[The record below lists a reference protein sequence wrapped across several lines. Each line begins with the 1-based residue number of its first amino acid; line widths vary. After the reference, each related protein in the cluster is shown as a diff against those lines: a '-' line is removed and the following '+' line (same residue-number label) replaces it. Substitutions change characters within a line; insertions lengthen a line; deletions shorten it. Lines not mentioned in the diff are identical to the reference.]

1 MAESRRMAPQ
11 RMSRRRNKNTKE
23 EGLTGLIKS
32 EVEMPNNFFGLK
44 FEYKSAR
51 DSETLHSDQS
61 ADYRFSLKYTNEET
75 KPLTIATK
83 FDKVEYE
90 EMVNEY
96 YAYYSPDIS
105 RQSFKKTIVDKLRR
119 RNSQSEL
126 TDFLGLEAIEFIHYI
141 FENRDSIVQID
152 EPVITQSE
160 EEEQYWKDT
169 EKMDKKLN
177 KTSDERQKKKKS
189 H

>member
-1 MAESRRMAPQ
+1 MAESRRMASQ
-11 RMSRRRNKNTKE
+11 RMLGRKNKNTKKD
-23 EGLTGLIKS
+23 GLTGLIKS
-32 EVEMPNNFFGLK
+32 EIKMADYSDLFGIK

-51 DSETLHSDQS
+51 NSET
-61 ADYRFSLKYTNEET
+61 FSLNYTNEKM
-75 KPLTIATK
+75 KPVTITK

-90 EMVNEY
+90 GMINEY
-96 YAYYSPDIS
+96 YDYYSPAIS
-105 RQSFKKTIVDKLRR
+105 RQIFKKIVIDKLRR

-126 TDFLGLEAIEFIHYI
+126 TDFLGLDAIEFIHYI
-141 FENRDSIVQID
+141 FENRDFILQSD

-177 KTSDERQKKKKS
+177 KTSDERQKKKKN